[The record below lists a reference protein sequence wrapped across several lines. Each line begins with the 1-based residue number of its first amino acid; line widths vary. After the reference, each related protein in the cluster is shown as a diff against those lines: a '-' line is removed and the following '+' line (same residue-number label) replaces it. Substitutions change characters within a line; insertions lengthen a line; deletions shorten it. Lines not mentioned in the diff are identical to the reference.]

1 MSFEIKFKMLI
12 TFIISF
18 LILISALTMYMI
30 IDINIVHGEM
40 NDLREKNI
48 LLIQHNYDT
57 INETLESLKS
67 INNYLDNP
75 ELPETLTLLN
85 RMNNFI
91 DTNDDN
97 ELNQAIAITKA
108 TPLDLYTSSI
118 IVGYSRQFDIP
129 ISIILALIEQES
141 NFNQFAVGAHMD
153 RGYCQIIPDT
163 EKWLANNFGHILGIE
178 YDKNRI
184 YEPEYNIGL
193 GVLYLYNLK
202 NAHGEDYHKI
212 LSEYNRGVYNLQ
224 RYYDAHGTY
233 VTTYSRGILS
243 REAKYKDF
251 N

>member
-1 MSFEIKFKMLI
+1 
-12 TFIISF
+12 
-18 LILISALTMYMI
+18 MI

-48 LLIQHNYDT
+48 SLIQQNHNT
-57 INETLESLKS
+57 IKETLESLKS
-67 INNYLDNP
+67 INNYLEDP
-75 ELPETLTLLN
+75 QLPETLSLLN
-85 RMNNFI
+85 RMSSFI
-91 DTNDDN
+91 DVENDQ
-97 ELNQAIAITKA
+97 ELNQAISITKA

-118 IVGYSRQFDIP
+118 IVGYSIKFDIP

-141 NFNQFAVGAHMD
+141 EFNQFAVGADLD
-153 RGYCQIIPDT
+153 RGYCQIIPST
-163 EKWLANNFGHILGIE
+163 EKWLANNFGHILEIE
-178 YDKNRI
+178 YDKNKI

-202 NAHGEDYHKI
+202 NAYGEDYHKI

-224 RYYDAHGTY
+224 KYYNTHGTY

-243 REAKYKDF
+243 REVKYRDF